1 MRVLLFA
8 YFVAI
13 AGATLLDSEESS
25 DEQSTSEH
33 SFDEKLQEA
42 YQLLKGDPNAYDTM
56 ELRRKVHS
64 MKDKIIDK
72 YMASE
77 QPSDEVMKAEEKYA
91 ESVRGQTG
99 VSAAETNMNNELG
112 FSLFQGDI
120 MLTKQQANEIL
131 EDIVDSDGDRKKRQA
146 FRDENYPRTLWSNG
160 VNYAFWNASHS
171 ARRVFLKAAE
181 IWRENTC
188 LEFRE
193 DSSADDVVWVVHG
206 SSCWSHL
213 GRVGG
218 AQILSLGDNCD
229 FIGLGLHEIGHTLGL
244 YHTHARH
251 DRDNFIELRLENLI
265 NGWEDQF
272 AKQSESTNY
281 NYNITYDY
289 GTVMHYGAT
298 AVSKN
303 GKPYVVPRDTKFLP
317 TLGSYILSFYEKL
330 MVNLHYKCLDKCT
343 KATSAKCGNG
353 GFPHPR
359 DCSKCIC
366 PSGYGGRLC
375 KQRPPGCGKELTA
388 TNEFQDLW
396 DVVGQKNY
404 DRNAAND
411 DFYFCNYWIRGPRGS
426 KIEVIFQNYTENLAT
441 DGCVRAGVE
450 IKTLKDKAHTGY
462 RFCSPNYSGTSLI
475 SAHDIVPVITY
486 SRLYEVTSHLRYR

>member
-77 QPSDEVMKAEEKYA
+77 LPS
-91 ESVRGQTG
+91 
-99 VSAAETNMNNELG
+99 VSAAEINMNNELG

-120 MLTKQQANEIL
+120 MLTKKQANEIL

-146 FRDENYPRTLWSNG
+146 FRDENYPGTLWSNG

-213 GRVGG
+213 GRNGG

-229 FIGLGLHEIGHTLGL
+229 FVRSTTCFLTFTL
-244 YHTHARH
+244 
-251 DRDNFIELRLENLI
+251 E
-265 NGWEDQF
+265 
-272 AKQSESTNY
+272 
-281 NYNITYDY
+281 
-289 GTVMHYGAT
+289 
-298 AVSKN
+298 
-303 GKPYVVPRDTKFLP
+303 
-317 TLGSYILSFYEKL
+317 
-330 MVNLHYKCLDKCT
+330 
-343 KATSAKCGNG
+343 
-353 GFPHPR
+353 
-359 DCSKCIC
+359 
-366 PSGYGGRLC
+366 
-375 KQRPPGCGKELTA
+375 
-388 TNEFQDLW
+388 
-396 DVVGQKNY
+396 
-404 DRNAAND
+404 
-411 DFYFCNYWIRGPRGS
+411 
-426 KIEVIFQNYTENLAT
+426 
-441 DGCVRAGVE
+441 
-450 IKTLKDKAHTGY
+450 
-462 RFCSPNYSGTSLI
+462 
-475 SAHDIVPVITY
+475 
-486 SRLYEVTSHLRYR
+486 

>member
-1 MRVLLFA
+1 MRVLLLA

-77 QPSDEVMKAEEKYA
+77 QPSDEKYA

-229 FIGLGLHEIGHTLGL
+229 FVRSTTCFLTFTL
-244 YHTHARH
+244 
-251 DRDNFIELRLENLI
+251 E
-265 NGWEDQF
+265 
-272 AKQSESTNY
+272 
-281 NYNITYDY
+281 
-289 GTVMHYGAT
+289 
-298 AVSKN
+298 
-303 GKPYVVPRDTKFLP
+303 
-317 TLGSYILSFYEKL
+317 
-330 MVNLHYKCLDKCT
+330 
-343 KATSAKCGNG
+343 
-353 GFPHPR
+353 
-359 DCSKCIC
+359 
-366 PSGYGGRLC
+366 
-375 KQRPPGCGKELTA
+375 
-388 TNEFQDLW
+388 
-396 DVVGQKNY
+396 
-404 DRNAAND
+404 
-411 DFYFCNYWIRGPRGS
+411 
-426 KIEVIFQNYTENLAT
+426 
-441 DGCVRAGVE
+441 
-450 IKTLKDKAHTGY
+450 
-462 RFCSPNYSGTSLI
+462 
-475 SAHDIVPVITY
+475 
-486 SRLYEVTSHLRYR
+486 